1 MSDNKKTTLSDV
13 FRSPSTSSPAPSR
26 SSGLDTT
33 VITSQAEFKGAL
45 AFSGELRL
53 DGRLEGTIEAED
65 GQLTIGE
72 EAVVKAEISVKD
84 VIIFGKVQGDITAQG
99 RIEIKGKA
107 QVYGDLHA
115 NRIMVEDGSIFVG
128 NSKTLSGNDPKPE
141 FSQIFSRL
149 GNGATKANGYTSS
162 SKSSAAE

>member
-1 MSDNKKTTLSDV
+1 MSDTKKTTLSDV
-13 FRSPSTSSPAPSR
+13 FRSPSTSSVPAPSR
-26 SSGLDTT
+26 PSGGLETT
-33 VITSQAEFKGAL
+33 IITAQAEFKGSL

-53 DGRLEGTIEAED
+53 DGRLEGTIQAED

-84 VIIFGKVQGDITAQG
+84 IIIYGKVQGDITAQG

-115 NRIMVEDGSIFVG
+115 NRVMIEDGSVFVG

-141 FSQIFSRL
+141 FAQIFTRL
-149 GNGATKANGYTSS
+149 GNTKSNGYS
-162 SKSSAAE
+162 SKSSSDE